1 MFRSFMWIS
10 LKSSKSIILN
20 SHWCSRYT
28 FLAFLFS
35 VAQNMVNRIFRLIK
49 SPNKIPI
56 FQLRKSLSS
65 TRTILPKVLRRR
77 IRSKSWGLGR
87 WWMVILWRFW
97 SLFNGMLVVFLGGC
111 YDILWDVSGFFLNG
125 ILWCVMGCCGNLWG
139 GLWIYLDFRILLV
152 ILLDFCMACLVI
164 LWVMRCFMWFY
175 GWFLMRRLWILCDLR
190 DVFMD
195 FMVCR

>member
-1 MFRSFMWIS
+1 MNFQTRIKHKRVMFRSFMWIS

-97 SLFNGMLVVFLGGC
+97 SLFNGILVVFLGGC

-125 ILWCVMGCCGNLWG
+125 ILWCHGMLWE
-139 GLWIYLDFRILLV
+139 
-152 ILLDFCMACLVI
+152 
-164 LWVMRCFMWFY
+164 FM
-175 GWFLMRRLWILCDLR
+175 GWFVNL
-190 DVFMD
+190 FG
-195 FMVCR
+195 F